1 MLKNRSRTQL
11 CNLKVNEE
19 RAPELSDGP
28 KLPASRFPMVH
39 QLRQLVNGTFVL
51 QTINAPQY
59 SAMIAATG
67 DLTTYVDWLDSRDD
81 DEYDP
86 REYFGK
92 WFDQCRAYTD
102 AYGPYATMSR
112 TKR

>member
-11 CNLKVNEE
+11 CNLKVNEK

-51 QTINAPQY
+51 QTILAQNSQLPRNCNDQRFA
-59 SAMIAATG
+59 SVWSWRVVLG
-67 DLTTYVDWLDSRDD
+67 DPGSKAHSRFTFCRQGNQRDPTSLARGKA
-81 DEYDP
+81 DE
-86 REYFGK
+86 
-92 WFDQCRAYTD
+92 
-102 AYGPYATMSR
+102 
-112 TKR
+112 